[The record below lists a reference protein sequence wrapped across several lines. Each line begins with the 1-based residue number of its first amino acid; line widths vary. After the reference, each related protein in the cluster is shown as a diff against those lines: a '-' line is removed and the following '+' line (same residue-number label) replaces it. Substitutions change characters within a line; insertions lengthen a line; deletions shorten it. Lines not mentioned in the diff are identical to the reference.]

1 MSSPAA
7 AWWGSDSIGLSAL
20 SLLTSGVAGSGPYSV
35 GTLDELYSTG
45 DFSTCPSYLMPTEF
59 PQVPTSFDLD
69 GFALDGSYSNREP
82 TTQLEHEFLTPFVY
96 LWTDT
101 SASLERMDSATGLWE
116 QRLVILVRVRRDDD
130 ASLNPGGYG
139 PSVSREFAQRQALNL
154 ARGVIYLLSRDL
166 PQACRN
172 LEQTGG
178 FGVLSVLQTE
188 SPTITSNY
196 GADGDAFADAVASV
210 TVLQLRSEPANTG
223 V

>member
-1 MSSPAA
+1 MTAPAA
-7 AWWGSDSIGLSAL
+7 AWWGSDAISLSAL
-20 SLLTSGVAGSGPYSV
+20 SLLASGVAGSGPASV

-45 DFSTCPSYLMPTEF
+45 DFSTIPPWLAPAEL

-69 GFALDGSYSNREP
+69 GFPLNGSYSNREP

-101 SASLERMDSATGLWE
+101 ASAIERMDSATGLWE
-116 QRLVILVRVRRDDD
+116 QRLVVLVRIRRDDD
-130 ASLNPGGYG
+130 ASQNAGGYG
-139 PSVSREFAQRQALNL
+139 PTVSREFAQRQALNL
-154 ARGVIYLLSRDL
+154 ARAVIYLLGRDL

-172 LEQTGG
+172 LEPTGG
-178 FGVLSVLQTE
+178 FGVLSVLQNE
-188 SPTITSNY
+188 SPSISSNY
-196 GADGDAFADAVASV
+196 GADGDSFADAIASV